1 MHSKPTTGDS
11 SRNYTLEL
19 TRAIVELHRQVN
31 DLIIQVDRSVV
42 EQRKIG
48 SPQESDEMPILGRFP
63 KRDEFGLRRGDALRF
78 EEQVA

>member
-1 MHSKPTTGDS
+1 MGMC
-11 SRNYTLEL
+11 L
-19 TRAIVELHRQVN
+19 VEREGVN
-31 DLIIQVDRSVV
+31 GVC
-42 EQRKIG
+42 KKG

>member
-1 MHSKPTTGDS
+1 MDHHRFHLQAKGSCESFEAREKRGSVYVHQSKF
-11 SRNYTLEL
+11 
-19 TRAIVELHRQVN
+19 
-31 DLIIQVDRSVV
+31 
-42 EQRKIG
+42 G